1 MATKIMAK
9 PSLSFSLSFSVKDN
23 CLPSSSGSVT
33 LPFVDVPTPSWKTGR
48 FFASGD
54 SEEWSGRKGKRDEEE
69 KGGREQEP
77 NLRDSIREE
86 SAAKASGENKGSLRG
101 RWGGRR

>member
-1 MATKIMAK
+1 MLQAIRRNGQGEKA
-9 PSLSFSLSFSVKDN
+9 
-23 CLPSSSGSVT
+23 
-33 LPFVDVPTPSWKTGR
+33 
-48 FFASGD
+48 
-54 SEEWSGRKGKRDEEE
+54 GKRGKEE

-101 RWGGRR
+101 WWGGEEMKWE

>member
-1 MATKIMAK
+1 
-9 PSLSFSLSFSVKDN
+9 V
-23 CLPSSSGSVT
+23 G
-33 LPFVDVPTPSWKTGR
+33 
-48 FFASGD
+48 
-54 SEEWSGRKGKRDEEE
+54 WSGRKGKRDEEE

>member
-1 MATKIMAK
+1 MATKIVAK
-9 PSLSFSLSFSVKDN
+9 LSVSVSLSLSFSFSLSFSVKDN
-23 CLPSSSGSVT
+23 CLPLSNGAVT

-54 SEEWSGRKGKRDEEE
+54 SEGWSGRKGKRDEEE

-77 NLRDSIREE
+77 NLRDSIQEE
-86 SAAKASGENKGSLRG
+86 SAAKASRERI
-101 RWGGRR
+101 RVA